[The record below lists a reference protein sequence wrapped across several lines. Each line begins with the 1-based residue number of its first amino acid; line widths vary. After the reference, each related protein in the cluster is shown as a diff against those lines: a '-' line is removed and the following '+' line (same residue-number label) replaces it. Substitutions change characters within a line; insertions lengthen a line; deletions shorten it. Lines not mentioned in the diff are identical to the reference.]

1 MRRSRADMKVKI
13 LLDTSFLLPI
23 VGVRVREV
31 EDLLDRL
38 WAKHRRGE
46 VEIYYTELNILEIAW
61 KLSKIHYDPMVV
73 KKGLMSIERNFVKA
87 PLKYTSLL
95 KAIELRRKNF
105 KDLIDLMLYAIA
117 AENNLQFLT
126 LDEELINFLEGVG
139 EDINI
144 IITTL

>member
-1 MRRSRADMKVKI
+1 MKAKI

-31 EDLLDRL
+31 EDLLERL
-38 WAKHRRGE
+38 WARYRRGE
-46 VEIYYTELNILEIAW
+46 VEVYYTELNILEIAW
-61 KLSKIHYDPMVV
+61 KLSKISYDPMAV
-73 KKGLMSIERNFVKA
+73 KIGLMSIERNFVKA

-105 KDLIDLMLYAIA
+105 RDLIDLLLYSIA
-117 AENNLQFLT
+117 ADNNLQFLT
-126 LDEELINFLEGVG
+126 LDKELIDFLDSVG

-144 IITTL
+144 IITTP